1 MTGKN
6 LARRI
11 HAMTASIALA
21 SLLWACAGADRHMTD
36 MQPSMEPYADL
47 SNQSAEA
54 VTETAQTAATATPEF
69 GSVVQS
75 ISDGIYPVTDVSVAF
90 DDDTY
95 ESVVTI
101 TRLNPFTGTFSSEL
115 VFDTGL
121 NSLGGTDLEA
131 SETPLGRDGKDEF
144 VVSGKNTEFA
154 LARVITVWSPNV
166 FGDWASGGYWLY
178 IDTDPETGEVSS
190 AEVGAFI
197 DGPEF
202 SGESS
207 PPTIGQATYE
217 GLASGLYTAEVGSDG
232 AFEEG
237 TYALGEYRSS
247 LALTADFTAGTIHG
261 SVDNIVVSG
270 SAYTP
275 SGDEIGFANE
285 PLGGE
290 IVLESAGLSAN
301 GRATGSASVSGNN
314 VASSEGVWGVQ
325 LSSMPDG
332 FENPRAVGGT
342 SGAIYTTT
350 GGSEI
355 ALVGALYGVPRPPE

>member
-6 LARRI
+6 LVQRI
-11 HAMTASIALA
+11 HAMAASIALA

-36 MQPSMEPYADL
+36 IQPSMEPYAEL
-47 SNQSAEA
+47 SSQSAEA
-54 VTETAQTAATATPEF
+54 VTETAQTAATTTPEF

-75 ISDGIYPVTDVSVAF
+75 IGDGVYPVVDLSVAF
-90 DDDTY
+90 DDDTS
-95 ESVVTI
+95 ESIVTI
-101 TRLNPFTGTFSSEL
+101 TRLDPFTGTFSSEL

-131 SETPLGRDGKDEF
+131 SETPLGREGKDEF
-144 VVSGKNTEFA
+144 VIYGKDTEFA
-154 LARVITVWSPNV
+154 LARVITVWDPLV

-178 IDTDPETGEVSS
+178 IDTDPETDEVSS

-202 SGESS
+202 SGNSS
-207 PPTIGQATYE
+207 LSMIGDATYA
-217 GLASGLYTAEVGSDG
+217 GLAAGLYAAEVGSDG
-232 AFEEG
+232 VFEEG
-237 TYALGEYRSS
+237 TYALGEYRGS

-261 SVDNIVVSG
+261 GVNDLVVSG

-290 IVLESAGLSAN
+290 IVLGSAELSAN
-301 GRATGSASVSGNN
+301 GRATDRASFSGDN

-325 LSSMPDG
+325 LSSMPDD

-342 SGAIYTTT
+342 SGVIYTTT